1 MGDDLEKEM
10 KRIHAEVVEKKKR
23 AVLKNLKG
31 KNLKVNKQANRSLTQ
46 FVDVAKAI
54 NKGIYRKEI
63 GKLSDR
69 FVPELNN
76 YEDLQALLQFL
87 EGDLSLREGA
97 IELKKFTKT
106 EGAEK
111 LVI

>member
-1 MGDDLEKEM
+1 MRGDILMGDDIEKEM

-54 NKGIYRKEI
+54 NKGIYRK
-63 GKLSDR
+63 
-69 FVPELNN
+69 
-76 YEDLQALLQFL
+76 
-87 EGDLSLREGA
+87 
-97 IELKKFTKT
+97 
-106 EGAEK
+106 
-111 LVI
+111 